1 VEAAR
6 VVVVFAAETS
16 AQEAAAARDTVILCV
31 NHAEDWAALVE
42 REAQKRVSK
51 MGAENVAVL
60 ACAREEAGGLV

>member
-16 AQEAAAARDTVILCV
+16 AQEATAARDTFILCV

-42 REAQKRVSK
+42 REAQERVSK
-51 MGAENVAVL
+51 MEAENIAVL